1 MNFRKIGYNL
11 GVIATI
17 IVLIWIGIFKFTA
30 GEAMAIKG
38 FVSHSFLMSWMYNV
52 FSIQM
57 VSNLIGVFE
66 IVTGILLIVS
76 FWNSKIGKIAGYLS
90 LVIFLTTLSFLFTTP
105 GVWKISEGIP
115 VTEFFVLKDLAF
127 LAIALQ
133 VIGRN
138 SDKAEPEIYKKQDS
152 KKNYE
157 KVLS

>member
-1 MNFRKIGYNL
+1 MNLRKTGYNL

-17 IVLIWIGIFKFTA
+17 IVLLWIGILKFTA

-38 FVSHSFLMSWMYNV
+38 FVSNSFLMSWMYKV
-52 FSIQM
+52 FSLQM

-76 FWNSKIGKIAGYLS
+76 FRNSKIGKIAGYLS

-105 GVWKISEGIP
+105 GVWKISEGVP

-127 LAIALQ
+127 VAIALQ

-138 SDKAEPEIYKKQDS
+138 SDEAQVDIS
-152 KKNYE
+152 KKHEPNKYYE
-157 KVLS
+157 KVVS

>member
-1 MNFRKIGYNL
+1 MNFKKTGYNL

-17 IVLIWIGIFKFTA
+17 IVLVWIGILKFTA

-38 FVSHSFLMSWMYNV
+38 FVSHSFLMSWMYKV
-52 FSIQM
+52 FSDQK
-57 VSNLIGVFE
+57 VSDLIGVFE

-76 FWNSKIGKIAGYLS
+76 FRNSKIGKIAGYLS

-105 GVWKISEGIP
+105 GVWKISEGVP

-133 VIGRN
+133 IIGHS
-138 SDKAEPEIYKKQDS
+138 SDEAHVDITKKREPGKY
-152 KKNYE
+152 YE
-157 KVLS
+157 KVTS

>member
-1 MNFRKIGYNL
+1 MNYNKTGYNL

-17 IVLIWIGIFKFTA
+17 IVLVWIGILKFTA

-38 FVSHSFLMSWMYNV
+38 FVSNSFLMSWMYKV
-52 FSIQM
+52 FSLQM

-66 IVTGILLIVS
+66 ITTGILLIAS
-76 FWNSKIGKIAGYLS
+76 FWNSKIGRVAGYLS

-105 GVWKISEGIP
+105 GVWKISEGVP

-138 SDKAEPEIYKKQDS
+138 SAETSTVLKKRESDKY
-152 KKNYE
+152 YE
-157 KVLS
+157 KVFS